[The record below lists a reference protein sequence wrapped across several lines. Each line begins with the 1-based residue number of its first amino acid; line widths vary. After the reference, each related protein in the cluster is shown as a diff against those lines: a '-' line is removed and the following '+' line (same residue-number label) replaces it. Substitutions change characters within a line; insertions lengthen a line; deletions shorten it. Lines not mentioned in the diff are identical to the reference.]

1 MEKKR
6 VMKNVSFA
14 EQKISLAQT
23 ILALND
29 ESSFIQIKKYI
40 DELFIVERDVDVNI
54 EKDFDAKVLTFE
66 EWNKQFE
73 NKDDLDEYIP
83 DYGMKLRDFRLKIYN
98 SEREQG
104 MTKKEFVNKV
114 NSWK

>member
-1 MEKKR
+1 ME
-6 VMKNVSFA
+6 NVSFA

-29 ESSFIQIKKYI
+29 ESSFVQIKKYI
-40 DELFIVERDVDVNI
+40 DELFSEESGVDVDI
-54 EKDFDAKVLTFE
+54 DFDAKVLTFE

-73 NKDDLDEYIP
+73 DKDNLDDYIP
-83 DYGMKLRDFRLKIYN
+83 EYGMKLRDFRLKIYN
-98 SEREQG
+98 SEREEG
-104 MTKKEFVNKV
+104 MSKQEFVNKV